1 VHAPWMRLAEAVDFA
16 RAHASGTAL
25 ALHDGLL
32 NEDGLAVTGRVIGGL
47 LESSGQEYRRLAPGD
62 DL

>member
-1 VHAPWMRLAEAVDFA
+1 MRLADAVDFA

-25 ALHDGLL
+25 AVHDGLL
-32 NEDGLAVTGRVIGGL
+32 NDNGLAVTERMLGGL
-47 LESSGQEYRRLAPGD
+47 LESSGQEYRRLVPGS